1 MANKPEVDIKKLE
14 AKIKELTKRSESLE
28 ASVDEA
34 RKAAEATK
42 SAAASSSK
50 ELGSIKQRK

>member
-1 MANKPEVDIKKLE
+1 MADKPEVDIDKLE
-14 AKIKELTKRSESLE
+14 AKIKELTKRSEALD

-34 RKAAEATK
+34 HKAAEATK

-50 ELGSIKQRK
+50 ELGSIKQKK